1 MLTLYAHDSF
11 CMSNI
16 AASFILL
23 YVPMILN
30 NAIQSKNIQSWKTVV
45 FSFHLVWK
53 NILRYQRSN
62 DKYSDGLGGYYTCL
76 ENMARKNLKLCF
88 SDPPGWELF
97 PTHPIQ
103 KPFPA
108 VPIKASDPLL

>member
-1 MLTLYAHDSF
+1 MRIFFKCPFHIADLVKIKMLTLYAHDSF

-30 NAIQSKNIQSWKTVV
+30 NVIQSKNIQSWKTVV
-45 FSFHLVWK
+45 FSSHLVWK

-62 DKYSDGLGGYYTCL
+62 DKYSDGLGGYYTIHVSKIWRGR
-76 ENMARKNLKLCF
+76 N
-88 SDPPGWELF
+88 
-97 PTHPIQ
+97 
-103 KPFPA
+103 
-108 VPIKASDPLL
+108 